1 MKCITLLTDFGL
13 QDGYVGVM
21 KGVIL
26 SIAPETRLID
36 ISHEIHAQD
45 VQEASLVLERAAP
58 YFPAG
63 TVHLA
68 VVDPGVGTQRRP
80 IAARLGGGFFVGPDN
95 GLLTGLI
102 ETAERKKA
110 AVQVVHLN
118 QPRYWLPQVSNV
130 FHGRDI
136 FAPVAAHIANGVELE
151 AMGTPIH
158 DEVRLQRPLPKFEHG
173 RWLGQVLIIDRFGNL
188 STNITR
194 QDLRDTHQVEV
205 IIKNQSI
212 TSLVLAF
219 GNAQPGELVTL
230 IDSDDR
236 LSICVINGSAA
247 AVLKAAVGDPV
258 EVWI

>member
-21 KGVIL
+21 KGVML

-36 ISHEIHAQD
+36 ISHEIHPQD
-45 VQEASLVLERAAP
+45 VLEASLVLERAAP

-95 GLLTGLI
+95 GLLTGLV
-102 ETAERKKA
+102 ETAEREKA

-219 GNAQPGELVTL
+219 GNAQPGEQVAL

-236 LSICVINGSAA
+236 LCICVVNGSAA